1 MKKPAD
7 FKQEVWDKLS
17 EDEKKQIYLDSLVYR
32 LSAPLYLPGLME
44 RAECSLDDK
53 IKISEKILEGEK
65 LTENEK
71 KLVNFDTID

>member
-7 FKQEVWDKLS
+7 FRQEVWDKLS

-32 LSAPLYLPGLME
+32 LSAPLYLAGLIE

-53 IKISEKILEGEK
+53 ITIAEKIINGEK

-71 KLVNFDTID
+71 KLVNFDTVD